1 MRERRLAVNPEPLK
15 IVEARPGDKVIEL
28 KYLFAQRVGK
38 SGRLLA
44 ASVHRDWCR
53 RAPRTGTRLK
63 DGSKWSSTEVT
74 LDQVNAAV
82 GEAEKKEIE
91 VKVWCSSCGGW
102 SVSR

>member
-1 MRERRLAVNPEPLK
+1 MSERRLVINPESLK
-15 IVEARPGDKVIEL
+15 VVEARPGDKVIEL

-53 RAPRTGTRLK
+53 KAPRTGTRRK
-63 DGSKWSSTEVT
+63 DGSKWVSTEMT

-82 GEAEKKEIE
+82 GKAEEMGVE
-91 VKVWCSSCGGW
+91 PRAWCSSCGGW
-102 SVSR
+102 SVA